1 MSMEGARS
9 ATTRAGSSP
18 PGHDRLWAAVKQRS
32 TVTTPG
38 DIWRPLAER
47 LDFARYVP
55 TPSPDVE
62 TSVQS
67 TASGE
72 TYYVLR
78 SRTARYIRL
87 QEEDFA
93 LWWRMDGRQ
102 SIREIA
108 LAHFL
113 EHGDFGADRLARLV
127 RELRA
132 GGFLGPTPPDC
143 FDSIDR
149 RVKAAKFLATRKRR
163 LSKVIVL
170 ELFRIGGADQIVS
183 AIYRYGGWLL
193 YTRPALA
200 LWALM
205 IVGGLAVWW
214 YQFLLA
220 GHPLFQ
226 TRGSYTLGFLTLC
239 ALDLIG
245 INIHALAQ
253 AVTVKRHGR
262 RINGAGLLLYYLLPV
277 VYFETSDV
285 WMAQRRQ
292 RIAVSWSGPCA
303 MLISASLL
311 AILALRLDGTEAG
324 SLMFKGATIW
334 FANAFFNLLPILDL
348 DGYFI
353 LVDWLEMPALRTNSM
368 AFIRHALWSK
378 LRARQPLTRE
388 ERVLAG
394 FGLLSVLL
402 VILIPLVILQARDL
416 RYADTLMDL
425 WNQPALQSRAMAIG
439 IGLVFLGPAAFTI
452 VGRIAKS
459 LAAVAR
465 LLVRRWRR
473 RRGEV
478 PSEYLEALATLPFL
492 REASRPELLRIA
504 LHLELREEAAGTI
517 LVRQGAPGDR
527 FYLIRAG
534 SVRVGKLT
542 SEGRAIQLAT
552 LGPGDYFG
560 ETALVVRVARTA
572 SVIAESNVRLLALD
586 AGHFRRWIGQR
597 DALASEVRK
606 SLADR
611 RRLAELPLFR
621 GTGPAELDRL
631 AARFLITRY
640 SAGDVIVRQGEPG
653 DRFFLIVDGR
663 VEVIREEPDGPRRL
677 AELSV
682 GEYFGEMALLHDAPR
697 SATIRALTAVETY
710 TLSAADF
717 HDLLGRLPA
726 AAELRETAAERAGI
740 YDRPT
745 PIKPFLPTPATPGPA
760 T

>member
-1 MSMEGARS
+1 MEGARS

-18 PGHDRLWAAVKQRS
+18 PGHDRLWAAVMQRS

-517 LVRQGAPGDR
+517 P
-527 FYLIRAG
+527 
-534 SVRVGKLT
+534 
-542 SEGRAIQLAT
+542 
-552 LGPGDYFG
+552 
-560 ETALVVRVARTA
+560 A